1 MRVLI
6 VRVGAMGDVLHALP
20 AVTAL
25 RRARPTW
32 TIDWVID
39 ERWQPL
45 LAGDH
50 MPVVNRTF
58 PVSTRQWKKHPLAPR
73 TLRSFLHFGRLR
85 RTYDLVVDMQG
96 TLRSAAIGW
105 LAGHGKLCGYADP
118 REAPARRLYTRA
130 IERQGTHVVEQSA
143 ALLSAATGVELIPTT
158 AELAL
163 DTRTEDEAE
172 RAFDFRRPLAM
183 LAPSAGWGAK
193 QWPAARFGSL
203 AQALK
208 ARGYD
213 VTVNAARK
221 DDALANEVLAASAGA
236 ARLSAGNVASLMAL
250 MRRTDLFVGG
260 DSGPLHLAAA
270 LAVPTL
276 ALFGPTSPERNGP
289 WGPGPKRILRDP
301 ASATTYKRSAAV
313 EAGLARISVDQVLA
327 ALDNMQAET
336 RASF

>member
-1 MRVLI
+1 MKVLI

-32 TIDWVID
+32 TIDWVVD

-50 MPVVNRTF
+50 MPVVNRIF
-58 PVSTRQWKKHPLAPR
+58 AVSTRQWKKHPLAVR
-73 TLRSFLHFGRLR
+73 TLQSFLQFRHR
-85 RTYDLVVDMQG
+85 RRDYDLVVDVQG

-105 LAGHGKLCGYADP
+105 LAGRGHLCGYADP

-130 IERQGTHVVEQSA
+130 IARQGTHVVEQSA
-143 ALLSAATGVELIPTT
+143 ALLSEATGVELVPTT

-163 DTRTEDEAE
+163 DTRTEDAVE
-172 RAFDFRRPLAM
+172 RAFEFRRPLAM

-193 QWPAARFGSL
+193 QWPTQRFGEL
-203 AQALK
+203 ARHLTE
-208 ARGYD
+208 RGYD
-213 VTVNAARK
+213 VTVNAARRE
-221 DDALANEVLAASAGA
+221 DPLAREVVAASEGA
-236 ARLSAGNVASLMAL
+236 ACISAGTVAELMAL
-250 MRRTDLFVGG
+250 MRRTDLFIGG
-260 DSGPLHLAAA
+260 DSGPMHLAAA
-270 LAVPTL
+270 LAVPTV

-289 WGPGPKRILRDP
+289 WGPGPKRVLRD
-301 ASATTYKRSAAV
+301 AVSATTYKRTHEP
-313 EAGLARISVDQVLA
+313 EAGLARISVEQVLA
-327 ALDNMQAET
+327 AIDEMQAET